1 MVVTI
6 GALVALFGTFLPWLR
21 SGTKRRS
28 SYEIFSLVDRLG
40 ISPSSMIGWG
50 VRLWP
55 IVPLLLAATVTLHWF
70 HRRWLAGAVTALT
83 VLYAGVVSGALQA
96 APSTSLVAVEHGTI
110 VTLAGSFVLAVG
122 SAVTWSANRRVA
134 RQLGGP

>member
-1 MVVTI
+1 MVTI

-40 ISPSSMIGWG
+40 ISPSSVIGWG
-50 VRLWP
+50 VRIWP

-70 HRRWLAGAVTALT
+70 HRRWLAGGVTALT

-96 APSTSLVAVEHGTI
+96 APSVSLLAVEYGSI
-110 VTLAGSFVLAVG
+110 VTLVGALILAVG
-122 SAVTWSANRRVA
+122 AVLTWSSRRVA
-134 RQLGGP
+134 NRQ